1 MCFVCVKI
9 ISQQQDQFFCGC
21 CCFVQWIN
29 KIKIVFKQTEQ
40 NCTNKKFEWE
50 KKRKIGVNSMSLS
63 WMNEWIT
70 ANDNKIFMNYF
81 FLVVVDFII
90 DECFC
95 SNVESFNVAGKIT
108 MEKDAFDVI
117 FFTFTS
123 CDLRK
128 IRVCCLCYLVQ
139 EVIVS

>member
-1 MCFVCVKI
+1 
-9 ISQQQDQFFCGC
+9 
-21 CCFVQWIN
+21 
-29 KIKIVFKQTEQ
+29 
-40 NCTNKKFEWE
+40 
-50 KKRKIGVNSMSLS
+50 
-63 WMNEWIT
+63 
-70 ANDNKIFMNYF
+70 MNYF